1 MSKPTFIH
9 REVIVFRRFRRKGYA
24 LFACL
29 GREVVIGVLSAF
41 TLTHATAKGISI
53 KPIKADTIAAAAEKE
68 MTLGEVSVTG
78 TRAPL
83 SSGRSVRMVSVLT
96 RADIAATPAQSVN
109 DLLKLVAGVDVRQRG
124 PLGAQTDVSIRG
136 GNNEQ
141 IAILLNGINICDPQT
156 AHNSFDFPVSISE
169 IERIEVIKGPAGRL
183 YGTSSLTGA
192 INIVTSPTPN
202 SQSSHSPTNN
212 GVAAPSPRERA
223 GGEASLS
230 AYNGVA
236 APSPRERAGGEASL
250 SSGTGGEAVGASASL
265 SAGSYGYAAASARVA
280 MASRT
285 VASSLSGSYTRS
297 DGYSRN
303 RAGGLNADYSGGK
316 AFFQGRYVADAMAVR
331 WHAGMS
337 LKGYGSNTFYGAS
350 WDDQYEHT
358 LKTFT
363 ALQAEAHVGGFRLR
377 SAVYW
382 NHGAD
387 RFELFRGSEDKSPF
401 NYHRHDVMGVNV
413 GGFFDSPLGRTAIGA
428 ELRNEDLVST
438 TLGEPLSR
446 PHHISGTD
454 RHYGYG
460 LNRTSLN
467 FMFEHNLTWRGL
479 TLSAGLVA
487 ARNTWSDMNFRIYPG
502 VDVGYAFGR
511 GFSVYASYSSSLRM
525 PSATELYYSVGGH
538 KADKHLRPEEL
549 SAIEGGLR
557 YASGGVEAKAA
568 VYHNHYSDMID
579 WVRTVADG
587 PDAPWRSVNFTEI
600 NALGLEASL
609 RLSFLRLIPSQR
621 VLRSLGVDYS
631 YISQSKANTEGLES
645 KYSLEYLRH
654 KLVATLGFN
663 LAPRLT
669 LDVNC
674 RWHDRT
680 GTYTA
685 TDGTTQAYSPYA
697 VADARLAWTVRRLRL
712 YLEANNLLGTSYVDY
727 GNVPQ
732 PGFWFIARAAIELK
746 IKN

>member
-1 MSKPTFIH
+1 MSKPAFIH

-41 TLTHATAKGISI
+41 TLAHATAKGVSI
-53 KPIKADTIAAAAEKE
+53 KPIKADTIAAATEKE
-68 MTLGEVSVTG
+68 MALGEVSVTG

-83 SSGRSVRMVSVLT
+83 TSGRSVRMVSVLT

-124 PLGAQTDVSIRG
+124 PLGAQADVSIRG

-141 IAILLNGINICDPQT
+141 IALLLNGINICDPQT
-156 AHNSFDFPVSISE
+156 GHNSFDFPVSISD
-169 IERIEVIKGPAGRL
+169 IERIEVLRGPAGRL

-192 INIVTSPTPN
+192 INIVTSPFPHPSQS
-202 SQSSHSPTNN
+202 SQSSHFSQLSHPSHYSL
-212 GVAAPSPRERA
+212 AA
-223 GGEASLS
+223 EA
-230 AYNGVA
+230 
-236 APSPRERAGGEASL
+236 
-250 SSGTGGEAVGASASL
+250 
-265 SAGSYGYAAASARVA
+265 SAGSYGYALASARVA
-280 MASRT
+280 MASRA
-285 VASSLSGSYTRS
+285 VGGSLSGSYARS

-316 AFFQGRYVADAMAVR
+316 AFFQGRYVADAMALR

-337 LKGYGSNTFYGAS
+337 VKGCGSNTFYGAA

-358 LKTFT
+358 LKTFA
-363 ALQAEAHVGGFRLR
+363 ALQAETHVGGFSLR

-387 RFELFRGSEDKSPF
+387 RFELYRGADDKSPF

-438 TLGEPLSR
+438 TLGEPLAR
-446 PHHISGTD
+446 PHHVGGTD
-454 RHYGYG
+454 RYYEYG

-467 FMFEHNLTWRGL
+467 FMLEHNFAWRGL
-479 TLSAGLVA
+479 TLSAGIVA
-487 ARNTWSDMNFRIYPG
+487 ARNTWSDMNFRVYPG

-511 GFSVYASYSSSLRM
+511 GFSAYASFATSLRM

-538 KADKHLRPEEL
+538 KADKHLRPEQL
-549 SAIEGGLR
+549 AAVEGGLR
-557 YASGGVEAKAA
+557 YASGGVVAMAA
-568 VYHNHYSDMID
+568 VYHNHYSDLID

-587 PDAPWRSVNFTEI
+587 PNAPWRSVNLTEI
-600 NALGLEASL
+600 NALGVEASL
-609 RLSFLRLIPSQR
+609 KLGLGSLLPSQR
-621 VLRSLGVDYS
+621 VLRSLGVSYS
-631 YISQSKANTEGLES
+631 YISQGKANAEGLES

-654 KLVATLGFN
+654 KFVATLGIN
-663 LAPRLT
+663 LWRALT

-685 TDGTTQAYSPYA
+685 TDGTTASYSPYA
-697 VADARLAWTVRRLRL
+697 VADARLAWTARRLSL
-712 YLEANNLLGTSYVDY
+712 YIEANNIFGTSYVDY

-732 PGFWFIARAAIELK
+732 PGFWFIAGAAVKLK